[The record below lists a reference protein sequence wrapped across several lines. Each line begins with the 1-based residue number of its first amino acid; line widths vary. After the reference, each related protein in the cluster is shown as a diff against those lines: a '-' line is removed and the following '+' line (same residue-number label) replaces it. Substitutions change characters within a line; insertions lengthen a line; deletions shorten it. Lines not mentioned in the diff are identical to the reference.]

1 LNLAE
6 IVPSRSAV
14 LVIAAWRGEPFFV
27 RTVRKGQSL
36 WLGGQPGDLP
46 ISPFAALDGERLRL
60 IAFDG
65 KQPVLSFPAEAEV
78 SPETVTL
85 KFGDFSLALTKVEVG
100 RAERRRFRAAAEPAS
115 WIAAAAVVLFSTLA
129 VLAQSLPSLGLTD
142 EGELEHQM
150 SIMLGPWIG
159 SRAEPEPADPPLQL
173 SRTPTHYLIPI
184 NGDMRCGSDVMGNP
198 EAIAEADAYAIEG
211 PYDNADPGLTTDRG
225 GTPPLFAVVPH
236 SAKIVG
242 GNPRAPTA
250 PWARETASGRDE
262 ESARGKLWGDRI
274 GDANGND
281 ALGLQRVE
289 GGIAKALHWASAG
302 SPETPPRV
310 LHAGLRIQ
318 GALRPSAVTGAVA
331 SRFDRFHACYERALE
346 NRPELGGRV
355 ELRFDVGSDGRAVG
369 ATARSSTIED
379 QEFLSCLTASVG
391 GLTFPA
397 AETGD
402 TGVTYPLFF
411 EPGSGKRAQ
420 GLLARGEPPKDRP
433 RSCCSR

>member
-1 LNLAE
+1 VSLRKTRRHAAVFSPDNPLNLAE

-236 SAKIVG
+236 DRAMGSRDSLG
-242 GNPRAPTA
+242 PRRRER
-250 PWARETASGRDE
+250 ARQ
-262 ESARGKLWGDRI
+262 
-274 GDANGND
+274 
-281 ALGLQRVE
+281 ALGGSDRGRERQRRARAAE
-289 GGIAKALHWASAG
+289 GGGRHRQGSALG
-302 SPETPPRV
+302 
-310 LHAGLRIQ
+310 
-318 GALRPSAVTGAVA
+318 
-331 SRFDRFHACYERALE
+331 
-346 NRPELGGRV
+346 
-355 ELRFDVGSDGRAVG
+355 
-369 ATARSSTIED
+369 
-379 QEFLSCLTASVG
+379 
-391 GLTFPA
+391 
-397 AETGD
+397 
-402 TGVTYPLFF
+402 
-411 EPGSGKRAQ
+411 
-420 GLLARGEPPKDRP
+420 
-433 RSCCSR
+433 